1 MREPTWWYETS
12 PGTASRLLGPAA
24 ALWGALTRRRFAR
37 TAPYRAPLPVICIGN
52 FTAGGAGKTPLAL
65 AVAELVDG
73 LGPASAFLSRGY
85 GGRIT
90 GPHWVDPDRDR
101 AEDVGDE
108 PLLLAAARPT
118 LICRDRAAGAR
129 AIAAGAGTGSRPAPT
144 AVDVIIMDDGLQNP
158 GLAKDLTFAIVD
170 GARGVGN
177 GRVIPAGPLRAPLDF
192 QLDLVDAVV
201 INRGS
206 APDAAAGQSDFAA
219 RLRHD
224 FEGPVL
230 EARIVPGVG
239 PNAVHEWLAAAPVV
253 AFAGIGVPDRFF
265 ATLGTL
271 GADPVARVAFPD
283 HHVFT
288 QADARRLLE
297 LARAHGATLVTT
309 EKDRARLAGAAG
321 ALAEL
326 HAQAKALPIR
336 LAFEAR
342 DEGRLIALIEG
353 AVGRRG
359 QKAR

>member
-12 PGTASRLLGPAA
+12 PGIASRLLGPAA
-24 ALWGALTRRRFAR
+24 ALWGALARRRFAR
-37 TAPYRAPLPVICIGN
+37 TTPYRAPLPVICIGN

-73 LGPASAFLSRGY
+73 LGLAGAFLSRGY
-85 GGRIT
+85 GGRLA
-90 GPHWVDPDRDR
+90 GPHWVDPERDR

-129 AIAAGAGTGSRPAPT
+129 AIATGTSTGSGAAPT
-144 AVDVIIMDDGLQNP
+144 AIDVIIMDDGLQNP
-158 GLAKDLTFAIVD
+158 GLAKDLTIAIVD

-206 APDAAAGQSDFAA
+206 APDTDQSDFAA

-230 EARIVPGVG
+230 EARIVPGG
-239 PNAVHEWLAAAPVV
+239 DHEWLASAPVV

-265 ATLGTL
+265 ATLVAL
-271 GADPVARVAFPD
+271 GADPIAKVAFPD

-288 QADARRLLE
+288 PADASRLLE

-309 EKDRARLAGAAG
+309 EKDRARLTGSTG
-321 ALAEL
+321 VLAEL
-326 HAQAKALPIR
+326 RAQAKALPIR
-336 LAFEAR
+336 LALETR

-359 QKAR
+359 QKVR